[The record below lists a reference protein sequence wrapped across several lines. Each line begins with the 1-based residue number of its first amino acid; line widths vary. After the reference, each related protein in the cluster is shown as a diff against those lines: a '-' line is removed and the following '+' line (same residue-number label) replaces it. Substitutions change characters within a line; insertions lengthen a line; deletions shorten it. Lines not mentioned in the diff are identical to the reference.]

1 MSVNSQANARETR
14 ETGLGRLKIRPADLV
29 LPHFRGKRET
39 PGLLRGL
46 SGVSMRAMD
55 LLFAS
60 ILLILMLPIVLIA
73 ILLIRLDSPGP
84 AFYRSMRVGYKGR
97 PLRMLKFRKMV
108 VDATGAPLTADR
120 DDRFT
125 RIGRW
130 LAKLKLDEIPQ
141 LWHVVRGEMSLVG
154 PRPEDPRFVDEHREA
169 FELILSVRPG
179 VTGFSQI
186 AFAEESRILDTDDP
200 LAHYVGRLL
209 PQKIGLDL
217 LYAANRSV
225 TLNIK
230 ILFWTGAAILLRK
243 KVSVHRETG
252 AMRLRRR

>member
-1 MSVNSQANARETR
+1 MNSSADASQAREAAVR
-14 ETGLGRLKIRPADLV
+14 GLKIRPADVV
-29 LPHFRGKRET
+29 LPHFKGRPE
-39 PGLLRGL
+39 PGGLRRTISAISIRAFDLVFSALMLL
-46 SGVSMRAMD
+46 
-55 LLFAS
+55 LL
-60 ILLILMLPIVLIA
+60 LPIVLVA
-73 ILLIRLDSPGP
+73 IVLIHLDSSGP
-84 AFYRSMRVGYKGR
+84 AFFRSMRIGYNGK
-97 PLRMLKFRKMV
+97 PLAMLKFRKMAV
-108 VDATGAPLTADR
+108 GATGGPLTAEH

-125 RIGRW
+125 RIGGW

-141 LWHVVRGEMSLVG
+141 LWHVLRGEMSLVG
-154 PRPEDPRFVDEHREA
+154 PRPEDPRFVAEHREA

-179 VTGFSQI
+179 ITGFSQI

-217 LYAANRSV
+217 LYAANRNL
-225 TLNIK
+225 TLNLK
-230 ILFWTGAAILLRK
+230 VLFWTAAAVLLRR